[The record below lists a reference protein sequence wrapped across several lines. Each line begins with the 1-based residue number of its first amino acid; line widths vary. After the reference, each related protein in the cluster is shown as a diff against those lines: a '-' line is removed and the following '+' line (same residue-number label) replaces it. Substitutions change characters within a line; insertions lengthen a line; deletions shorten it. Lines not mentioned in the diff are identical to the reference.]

1 MKKPYSFLIFSL
13 FVHGVLLFSQFENT
27 APLLPEEQRYTI
39 VKLKIEN
46 DIPYKATNKQA
57 QNNPIE
63 TIKSPRLKKK
73 SPKNFELNDLGLLAN
88 ESLDYI
94 KPKLSEIFDE
104 ENKDINFEKSLNK
117 DEDKFYS
124 YFQRIKIKLDNVWQ
138 LKVRDVV
145 VGLLEENKL
154 SFGENKVTYLL
165 ITLDKNGSLVKV
177 QHISSSGL
185 VDLDQTAVNAF
196 RLAEPFPN
204 PPKDLIESD
213 GFVRVKWKF
222 IVIL

>member
-1 MKKPYSFLIFSL
+1 MKKPFSFLLISILIHGLILSL
-13 FVHGVLLFSQFENT
+13 TFKNMKEE
-27 APLLPEEQRYTI
+27 LPMQKKEQTRI
-39 VKLKIEN
+39 VIKYEKNESIKQVKSSPITKKEQSNSKMTKSKTYQLK
-46 DIPYKATNKQA
+46 
-57 QNNPIE
+57 
-63 TIKSPRLKKK
+63 
-73 SPKNFELNDLGLLAN
+73 DLGFLAN

-94 KPKLSEIFDE
+94 KPKISEFFE
-104 ENKDINFEKSLNK
+104 EKSVDFEKSLNK

-124 YFQRIKIKLDNVWQ
+124 YLQRIKIKLDNVWQ
-138 LKVRDVV
+138 TRVRDVV
-145 VGLLEENKL
+145 VSLLEENKL
-154 SFGENKVTYLL
+154 SFGENKITYLL
-165 ITLDKNGSLVKV
+165 ITLDKNGSLVNV

>member
-13 FVHGVLLFSQFENT
+13 FLHSLMLFSRFENT
-27 APLLPEEQRYTI
+27 APLLPEEKRYTI

-46 DIPYKATNKQA
+46 EIPYKSIDNQTKTNRVEKIKP
-57 QNNPIE
+57 PI
-63 TIKSPRLKKK
+63 PKKNR
-73 SPKNFELNDLGLLAN
+73 SKNFKLNDLGLLAH

-104 ENKDINFEKSLNK
+104 DNKEISFEKSLNK

-138 LKVRDVV
+138 LRVRDVV
-145 VGLLEENKL
+145 VGLIEENKL

-165 ITLDKNGSLVKV
+165 ITLDRNGSLVKV